1 MRRATRASALTRP
14 LLHAPLRGFRQPSL
28 PTLTARWAQKQS
40 LEKSA
45 LTTTRVAGELLRG
58 GALLLLFFYL
68 KTGANKLVDLIASLK
83 VALGEFPINVVARI
97 GVPNEPRDFYEK
109 LAISSESG
117 IAGLQERE
125 RGAADA
131 RVL

>member
-1 MRRATRASALTRP
+1 
-14 LLHAPLRGFRQPSL
+14 L
-28 PTLTARWAQKQS
+28 PTSATARRAQKQS
-40 LEKSA
+40 LEKPA
-45 LTTTRVAGELLRG
+45 LTTTCVTGELLRG
-58 GALLLLFFYL
+58 GALLLSFFYL

-83 VALGEFPINVVARI
+83 VPLGEFLINVVARI
-97 GVPNEPRDFYEK
+97 SVPNEPRDFYEK
-109 LAISSESG
+109 LAISSEPG